1 MIWQNYRDVSAEMLE
16 NGMQLA
22 ILVQVE
28 TWL

>member
-22 ILVQVE
+22 TLEQVE